1 MRKLLL
7 SVAALCVAVAGLA
20 QTPYWKDV
28 ATVEVNRVAPRAE
41 FVTFADKATANVGA
55 FATSE
60 NYQLLNGTW
69 KFLYFDAYGEVPE
82 NVINPATDSS
92 AWNDIKV
99 PGNWERQGYGV
110 AIYTNHPY
118 EFKPHKP
125 QPPQLPEQ
133 NPVGV
138 YRREFTVD
146 KAWEGKDIFLNVAGA
161 KSGVYVYINGREV
174 GYSEDSKTRAQFLI
188 NDYVNFDG
196 ENTLVLK
203 IFRWSTG
210 SYLEC
215 QDFWRISGIE
225 RDVYLSA
232 QAKTSISDFDVISTF
247 GEDLKDGIFELDVI
261 TSGSGECEVGYE
273 LKDAAG
279 KVVLSESRKVQG
291 GQTVSFEG
299 MVADAAKWSAEQPN
313 LYKLVMSI
321 KSGDKTEY
329 VPFNVGFRRFEIKQL
344 NERHWVF
351 LVNGQPVKF
360 KGVNIHEHN
369 EYTGHYVTEE
379 DMRRD
384 LEIMRR
390 NNINAI
396 RTAHYPQPR
405 RFYELCDEIG
415 IYVYCEANIE
425 SHGMGYNLDKGRT
438 LANNPDWKVPHLDRI
453 NNMYMIYRNYPCV
466 TIWSLGNE
474 AGNGY
479 NFYLG
484 YDLLAAMEK
493 GDGRMNRPICYERA
507 QWEWNTDMYVPQY
520 PGAKWFENRGKNG
533 ADRPLVPSEYC
544 HSMGNSTGGLWFQW
558 QHIYAYPNLQG
569 AFIWDWID
577 QGFAETDEN
586 GVKYWAYGGDY
597 GINPPSDANFLCNGI
612 INPDRNEHPAMAEV
626 KWVYSDIAFHKGEA
640 DNEYEIENR
649 FYFKDLSNYKFRYT
663 YMADGKAVKSGE
675 LSANVAPQSRTK
687 VVVPAFTKMRPEL
700 TYVLKLEAISL
711 KEERMIPAGWIVA
724 HDAFELQKA
733 VRTDYAAKASGDLDV
748 EEDNYMIKVKGK
760 KVEFE
765 FFKTAGMVTSYKYNG
780 REIFAPMKSDD
791 KYAGGFRPSFWR
803 ASTDNDFGNGAPNRC
818 EEWLKA
824 SYVHYVVAT
833 RVKTGDNG
841 VTIAVDYKL
850 PYRAML
856 TVEYIVNS
864 AGFVTVNSKFKGGRG
879 EKLPELPRLGLEF
892 RLPRSMEAFSYY
904 GRGPEENYWDRNNGT
919 LSGLYHTTAS
929 AEHYPYVRPQETG
942 HHTDVEWLEFKG
954 LKIVAGDKMEFNVLC
969 NGIEEYD
976 PALNTKRDY
985 QWRRFFEG
993 DTDTQGGRRQMHTN
1007 DIDTAK
1013 NDYIVVNL
1021 DYRQTGVGGYD
1032 SWGSLPEPEC
1042 RLRTDGNY
1050 EWSFTMIPR

>member
-1 MRKLLL
+1 MRRLLFF
-7 SVAALCVAVAGLA
+7 VAALLFSATSVA

-28 ATVEVNRVAPRAE
+28 ATVAVNRVAPRAE
-41 FVTFADKATANVGA
+41 FVTYADKSAAVVGD
-55 FATSE
+55 FSTSE
-60 NYQLLNGTW
+60 NYKLLNGTW
-69 KFLYFDAYGEVPE
+69 KFLYFDAYGQVPE
-82 NVINPATDSS
+82 NVTDPATDSAS
-92 AWNDIKV
+92 WNDIKV
-99 PGNWERQGYGV
+99 PGNWERQGFGT

-125 QPPQLPEQ
+125 QPPQLPEE

-138 YRREFTVD
+138 YRREFTID
-146 KAWEGKDIFLNVAGA
+146 KEWEGKDIFLNIAGA
-161 KSGVYVYINGREV
+161 KSGVYVYINGQEV
-174 GYSEDSKTRAQFLI
+174 GYSEDSKSRAQFHI
-188 NDYVNFDG
+188 NDYVNVDG

-225 RDVYLSA
+225 RDVYLTA

-247 GEDLKDGIFELDVI
+247 GEDLKDGIFELDII

-279 KVVLSESRKVQG
+279 KVVLSESRKAQG

-299 MVADAAKWSAEQPN
+299 VVADAAKWSAEQPN
-313 LYKLVMSI
+313 LYDLVMSI
-321 KSGDKTEY
+321 KCGDKTEY

-351 LVNGQPVKF
+351 LVNGEPVKF

-369 EYTGHYVTEE
+369 EYTGHYVSEE

-390 NNINAI
+390 NNINAV

-484 YDLLAAMEK
+484 YDLVAALEK
-493 GDGRMNRPICYERA
+493 GEGRMNRPICYERA
-507 QWEWNTDMYVPQY
+507 QWEWNSDMYVPQY
-520 PGAKWFENRGKNG
+520 PGAKWFESRGQKG
-533 ADRPLVPSEYC
+533 ADRPIVPSEYC

-577 QGFAETDEN
+577 QGFAEKDEN

-597 GINPPSDANFLCNGI
+597 GVNQPSDANFLCNGI
-612 INPDRNEHPAMAEV
+612 VNPDRDEHPAMAEV
-626 KWVYSDIAFHKGEA
+626 KWVYSDIAFHKGKA
-640 DNEYEIENR
+640 ANEYEIENR
-649 FYFKDLSNYKFRYT
+649 FYFKDLSGYKFRYT
-663 YMADGKAVKSGE
+663 YLADGKAVKSGE
-675 LSANVAPQSRTK
+675 LTAEVAPQSRTTIY
-687 VVVPAFTKMRPEL
+687 VPAFTKMRPEL
-700 TYVLKLEAISL
+700 TYVLKFEALSL
-711 KEERMIPAGWIVA
+711 AEDRLVPAGWVVA
-724 HDAFELQKA
+724 HNAFELQKA
-733 VRTDYAAKASGDLDV
+733 KRTDYAAKASKALAIDDS
-748 EEDNYMIKVKGK
+748 ENFTTIKGG
-760 KVEFE
+760 KVEFTFDKE
-765 FFKTAGMVTSYKYNG
+765 QGFVTSYKYNG
-780 REIFAPMKSDD
+780 RELLAD
-791 KYAGGFRPSFWR
+791 GFGLRPNFWR
-803 ASTDNDFGNGAPNRC
+803 APTDNDFGNYASSRC
-818 EEWLKA
+818 EPWRLAGYDFKTT
-824 SYVHYVVAT
+824 S
-833 RVKTGDNG
+833 RVESGDNG
-841 VTIAVDYKL
+841 VTLTVAYALPYGAVLTVDYL
-850 PYRAML
+850 
-856 TVEYIVNS
+856 VNA
-864 AGFVTVNSKFKGGRG
+864 AGFVTISSHYEGAIGD
-879 EKLPELPRLGLEF
+879 KLPELPRLGMRF
-892 RLPRSMEAFSYY
+892 RLPRAMESFSYY

-919 LSGLYHTTAS
+919 LPGYYMSTAA
-929 AEHYPYVRPQETG
+929 AENYPYVRPQETG
-942 HHTDVEWLEFKG
+942 HHTDVEWLRFKG
-954 LKIVAGDKMEFNVLC
+954 LEIIAADKMEFNVLC
-969 NGIEEYD
+969 NAIEEYD
-976 PALNTKRDY
+976 PATNTKRDF

-993 DTDTQGGRRQMHTN
+993 DTNTQAGRRQMHTN
-1007 DIDTAK
+1007 DIDTAA
-1013 NDYIVVNL
+1013 NDFVEVCI

-1032 SWGSLPEPEC
+1032 SWGSRPEPFC
-1042 RLRTDGNY
+1042 SLHTNGNY
-1050 EWSFTMIPR
+1050 EWSFTMIPE